1 MLLRPRP
8 PHRSLARRR
17 ADADG
22 RTDTAAANRADFTV
36 VLLRDS
42 RGGRRRRRRPPPAF
56 PSARAVNRPLLRGSP
71 FPLPPVRSVV
81 VVLPLLIR
89 TVAGS
94 RAWRKP
100 AADFGQCS
108 SRDGPYRPID
118 RWETAMNSARKGG
131 RQRRRRKKRRR
142 RRWHRK
148 RRQPRF
154 TFPEDGPLWSVG
166 KVPSFPDMGHKEA
179 VALGTE
185 SASH

>member
-1 MLLRPRP
+1 MSAKERDDGEEQEMLLRPRP

-71 FPLPPVRSVV
+71 FTLPPVRSVV

-100 AADFGQCS
+100 PVDFGQCS

-118 RWETAMNSARKGG
+118 RWETAMNSASEGG

-142 RRWHRK
+142 MAQETEAATIHFSRGWTTMVGRK
-148 RRQPRF
+148 S
-154 TFPEDGPLWSVG
+154 TFLPGYGP
-166 KVPSFPDMGHKEA
+166 
-179 VALGTE
+179 
-185 SASH
+185 